1 MWFLKRYIDT
11 FADDIQVRF
20 VEQDDDGKT
29 IWEAFGNF
37 GPFDVHRQVSNPQ
50 SLWHWGF
57 VVDLYSP
64 VTVFDCVSPLI
75 FQYAIVFKTPA
86 YRNPNIDRPVS
97 VIIMLQRK
105 SDTETSEPKSFTYF
119 PQSFGECN
127 WNSKSA
133 KYLTQSFDSQ
143 TCPCLLNSYKS

>member
-1 MWFLKRYIDT
+1 MAKGIDLHSSMT
-11 FADDIQVRF
+11 
-20 VEQDDDGKT
+20 
-29 IWEAFGNF
+29 
-37 GPFDVHRQVSNPQ
+37 
-50 SLWHWGF
+50 L
-57 VVDLYSP
+57 
-64 VTVFDCVSPLI
+64 FDCVSPLI

-119 PQSFGECN
+119 PQSFGECS

-143 TCPCLLNSYKS
+143 TCPCLLNFYKSWSQYFYDKNKIDKEVNIYSKSGFYDSPCTYWINFHNPFAFY